1 MALEQLKGQL
11 ERRLRIALLLLRL
24 QTLSLTVIYLVFL
37 LSVGFGNRI
46 VNIVLLALSILYGVF
61 LIIITFVPVK
71 GAKRIGSRTYRYLR
85 LAVNAVGLGMNIY
98 GLVISASN
106 VTFFSIF
113 LITLSF
119 ASFLAKLVV
128 EIILIAVSRRLRHA
142 KERFLGGNPFIEQ
155 KEQD

>member
-1 MALEQLKGQL
+1 
-11 ERRLRIALLLLRL
+11 
-24 QTLSLTVIYLVFL
+24 
-37 LSVGFGNRI
+37 
-46 VNIVLLALSILYGVF
+46 
-61 LIIITFVPVK
+61 
-71 GAKRIGSRTYRYLR
+71 
-85 LAVNAVGLGMNIY
+85 MNIY

-106 VTFFSIF
+106 VTFLSVF

-119 ASFLAKLVV
+119 VSFLAKLVV